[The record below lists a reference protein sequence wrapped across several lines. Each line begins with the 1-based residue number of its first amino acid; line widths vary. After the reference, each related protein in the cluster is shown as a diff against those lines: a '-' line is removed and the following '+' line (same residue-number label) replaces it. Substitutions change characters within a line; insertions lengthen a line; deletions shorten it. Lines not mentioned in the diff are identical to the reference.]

1 MNLSIKQELEA
12 RYEKEVWIDT
22 TLGEALENW
31 AEKYQDKVAVTF
43 DQVDYSYEDL
53 NEKASRA
60 ANGLLKMGFKPG
72 EHIVVQ
78 LPNSYEFIALV
89 FGMFKAGIIP
99 IFALPAQRKN
109 EIYGILKNADATGYV
124 IADSFMGF
132 DYLSL
137 ADEVIEMGYVGKV
150 LASGDC
156 KTFLSTEDLYRESAD
171 VLVENISPGSVAL
184 YLLSGGTTGIPKLIP
199 RRHGD
204 YLYMASQVAKRC
216 ELDEESVYL
225 VSLPVEHNFPWGC
238 PGVIGTLLTGG
249 RVVIATVSS
258 PDEILGLI
266 EDEGVTIT
274 ALVPVLA
281 NMCIDL
287 LEYDDFDLSTL
298 KVVQI
303 GGSVLDPNLA
313 MRIEESFECTLQQV
327 FGIAEGLICTTKLED
342 DDETRFYKQ
351 GTPVSSYDEP
361 RIVDEEGRDLP
372 AGEFGHLITRG
383 PYTIYSYFKG
393 AKECVDEQC
402 YFLTGDRARFCEDGN
417 IQVVGRLMEMINR
430 AGEKID
436 PTELEDMLVSHPEIE
451 DVQVVGIKD
460 DNLGEKIC
468 VFIRNDEESLKLNE
482 IREFLISNKV
492 AAFKLPDQIKYVSD
506 WPLTN
511 VGKIN
516 RKELKKMGEI
526 I

>member
-1 MNLSIKQELEA
+1 MNLSIKQELEN
-12 RYEKEVWIDT
+12 RYEKEVWIDS
-22 TLGEALENW
+22 TLGESLESL
-31 AEKYQDKVAVTF
+31 ASKFQDKIAVTF

-53 NEKASRA
+53 NDKANRV
-60 ANGLLKMGFKPG
+60 ANGLLKMEFKPG
-72 EHIVVQ
+72 EHMVVQ
-78 LPNSYEFIALV
+78 LPNSYEFVTIV

-109 EIYGILKNADATGYV
+109 EIYGILQNSGATGYV
-124 IADSFMGF
+124 IANSFMGF

-137 ADEVIEMGYVGKV
+137 ADEVIEMGYKGKILV
-150 LASGDC
+150 SGDS
-156 KTFLSTEDLYRESAD
+156 KTFLSTKDLYQESAE
-171 VLVENISPGSVAL
+171 VLIENISPGSIAL
-184 YLLSGGTTGIPKLIP
+184 YLLSGGTTGVPKLIP

-216 ELDEESVYL
+216 ELDENSVYL

-238 PGVIGTLLTGG
+238 PGVIGTLLAGG
-249 RVVIATVSS
+249 RVVISSVSS
-258 PDEILGLI
+258 PDEILSLI

-313 MRIEESFECTLQQV
+313 IRIEEGFGCILQQV
-327 FGIAEGLICTTKLED
+327 FGIAEGLICTTRLED
-342 DDETRFYKQ
+342 DDEVRFYKQ
-351 GTPVSSYDEP
+351 GTPVSCYDEP
-361 RIVDEEGRDLP
+361 RIVDEAGNDVSV
-372 AGEFGHLITRG
+372 GEFGHLITRG
-383 PYTIYSYFKG
+383 PYTIYSYLNG
-393 AKECVDEQC
+393 EKECVDEKC

-436 PTELEDMLVSHPEIE
+436 PTELEDMLISHPKIE

-468 VFIRNDEESLKLNE
+468 VFIRDDEETLKLNE
-482 IREFLISNKV
+482 IRDFLITNKV

-526 I
+526 V

>member
-1 MNLSIKQELEA
+1 MNLSIKQELETL
-12 RYEKEVWIDT
+12 YKKEVWSDV
-22 TLGEALENW
+22 TLSEALENW
-31 AEKYQDKVAVTF
+31 AKRFGGNTAITF
-43 DQVDYSYEDL
+43 EGEDYSYEEL
-53 NEKASRA
+53 NNKASRA
-60 ANGLLKMGFKPG
+60 GAGLLSFGFKP
-72 EHIVVQ
+72 EDKIVVQ
-78 LPNSYEFIALV
+78 LPNSFEFVALV
-89 FGMFKAGIIP
+89 FGMFKVGIVP

-109 EIYGILKNADATGYV
+109 EIFGIIDTANAVGYV
-124 IADSFMGF
+124 VPDTYMGF
-132 DYLSL
+132 NYLAL
-137 ADEVIEMGYVGKV
+137 AKEVIEMGYKGKV
-150 LASGDC
+150 IASGENGD
-156 KTFLSTEDLYRESAD
+156 FLSTEALFEEEAEAFA
-171 VLVENISPGSVAL
+171 ENISPSSVAL

-199 RRHGD
+199 RRHGE
-204 YLYMASQVAKRC
+204 YLYMASQIAGRL
-216 ELDEESVYL
+216 ELNEETVYL

-238 PGVIGTLLTGG
+238 PGVIGTLNVGG
-249 RVVIATVSS
+249 RVVLSSVSS

-287 LEYDDFDLSTL
+287 LEYDDYDLSTL
-298 KVVQI
+298 KVVQV

-313 MRIEESFECTLQQV
+313 MRIEESFDCILQQV
-327 FGIAEGLICTTKLED
+327 FGIAEGLICTTKLDD

-351 GTPVSSYDEP
+351 GTPVSTYDEP
-361 RIVDEEGRDLP
+361 RIVDENGKDVP
-372 AGEFGHLITRG
+372 VGQFGHLITRG

-393 AKECVDEQC
+393 AKECVDDEC

-436 PTELEDMLVSHPEIE
+436 PTELEDMLVSHPDIE

-460 DNLGEKIC
+460 ENLGEKIC
-468 VFIRNDEESLKLNE
+468 VFIRDDEETLKLNE
-482 IREFLISNKV
+482 IREFLISNNV
-492 AAFKLPDQIKYVSD
+492 AAFKLPDQIKYVPE

-516 RKELKKMGEI
+516 RNELKKMGEVI
-526 I
+526 